1 MVSQTKQ
8 KVSSKYELNSNSS
21 ASNSN
26 KEQQK
31 VKPATSRSATKQ
43 PTKRQLMNRAINLI
57 NIGVIQEFTRIK
69 KPQKQAQLI
78 GKLYCILLCTFRSP
92 MLSPDFSF
100 ELVQQEFDKWDSIQ
114 YFIFSNPNRTLSET
128 VLIKSR
134 AM

>member
-1 MVSQTKQ
+1 
-8 KVSSKYELNSNSS
+8 
-21 ASNSN
+21 
-26 KEQQK
+26 
-31 VKPATSRSATKQ
+31 
-43 PTKRQLMNRAINLI
+43 
-57 NIGVIQEFTRIK
+57 
-69 KPQKQAQLI
+69 
-78 GKLYCILLCTFRSP
+78 